1 MDFTKSRPLF
11 LAPVL
16 LVCAASVAS
25 ADLITLASLG
35 TAADA
40 GETNNALTSGGVTV
54 VIPQHPAWAAALAG
68 SSWVSYANPNGVAG
82 GQTGDPGGLNYVV
95 VPNNTLVTFTDTFT
109 LTGGAP
115 ISGSLT
121 VRADDSTSVLL
132 NGNILATEASMAGNT
147 YATCSNFPIGCLTT
161 TQRTFTFA
169 ELQPFLLS
177 GLNTFSFGVAQRQ
190 LVSFGLN
197 YAGSITTQPT
207 GPNPLAVPE
216 PASMLLIGTGLVGA
230 AVRRWRQRPA

>member
-25 ADLITLASLG
+25 ADVITLASQG

-40 GETNNALTSGGVTV
+40 GETNTSGGATV
-54 VIPQHPAWAAALAG
+54 VIQRHPSWAPELAG
-68 SSWVSYANPNGVAG
+68 SSWVSYANPNGVVG
-82 GQTGDPGGLNYVV
+82 GQTGDPGGANYVV
-95 VPNNTLVTFTDTFT
+95 VPNNTVVTFNQAFT
-109 LTGGAP
+109 LTGGTA

-132 NGNILATEASMAGNT
+132 NGNVLASEAAMAGNAYT
-147 YATCSNFPIGCLTT
+147 TCSDFPIGCLTT
-161 TQRTFTFA
+161 TQRTFSFA
-169 ELQPFLLS
+169 ELQPFLLA

-197 YAGSITTQPT
+197 YAGSVTTEPVDV
-207 GPNPLAVPE
+207 NPLADAPE
-216 PASMLLIGTGLVGA
+216 PASMLLLGTGLVGA
-230 AVRRWRQRPA
+230 GVRRWRRRRTA

>member
-1 MDFTKSRPLF
+1 MNFNKSRPLF

-25 ADLITLASLG
+25 ADLITLASQG

-40 GETNNALTSGGVTV
+40 GETNTSGGATV

-68 SSWVSYANPNGVAG
+68 SSWVSYANPNGVVG
-82 GQTGDPGGLNYVV
+82 GQTGDPGGGNYVV
-95 VPNNTLVTFTDTFT
+95 VPNGTIVTFNQAFT
-109 LTGGAP
+109 LTGGTP

-132 NGNILATEASMAGNT
+132 NGNVLASEASMASNT
-147 YATCSNFPIGCLTT
+147 YATCSDTPIGCLTT

-169 ELQPFLLS
+169 ELQPYLVS
-177 GLNTFSFGVAQRQ
+177 GPNTFSFGVAQRQ

-197 YAGSITTQPT
+197 YAGSVTTEPVD
-207 GPNPLAVPE
+207 PNPTIVPE
-216 PASMLLIGTGLVGA
+216 PASMLLLSTGLVGA
-230 AVRRWRQRPA
+230 GVRRWRQRRTA